1 MEEQVAAA
9 LIRLFEEQ
17 RIVFWDDQHGEWA
30 DRLDTLVPAGVI
42 VAQIANDEF
51 GWKYRMLRGEPHGR
65 FLVYRRV
72 HPQDADNW
80 LLDIELASAAF
91 SPDPAAIWAAELGL
105 AADLAPVL
113 QAHGELLRARA
124 RAERLKARLRGREDA
139 QALRLAMLEAACGAE
154 GGLAGVLEAL
164 LAERAAE
171 RDEAERLI
179 GRAGLAEFLWDEVRR
194 VHGYQS
200 SAPSVG
206 DYAVALF
213 EAAWAR
219 ATGVMALTDEAW
231 LFFRNWSA
239 NRHQSEAFEALSRDA
254 ERALGIE
261 EAAARQP
268 LEVLADVLAFEAADR
283 QVIRLLAAAVAD
295 RTCPPAQVAAMLE
308 RRRKSHWWDRYC
320 PLYEA
325 IGHAASFA
333 DALAG
338 LRFDMADMADGVRR
352 YAAGWHRID
361 ALYRRFT
368 RAAQTAGQVGL
379 TGRLSD
385 AVERAYVDGFL
396 LKLGDAWQARVDA
409 AEQWEAGDVPLQ
421 RRFYDEVVN
430 DYRRRALRVAVIVSD
445 ALRYEVAAE
454 LGEAVRRIDRFEAE
468 LAPMLGVL
476 PSYTQLGMAALL
488 PHRALAIRAD
498 GGGLVLADGKPT
510 AGLEAR
516 AQVLAAGARAGDR
529 TAALKAA
536 TFMEMG
542 KEDARTLIRDHD
554 VLFLYHDRID
564 AIGDKSATEAQTFEA
579 CADAIEDIERL
590 LRKLAGANATHMV
603 VTADHGFL
611 YQHRALGEGEYLSE
625 APAGAEIL
633 DRNRRFVVGTGLAG
647 SHGLRHFTAAALG
660 LAGETEVLL
669 PKSINRLRRQGSGS
683 RFVHGGATLQEVV
696 VPVLRVAKGRRSDI
710 ETVEV
715 DVVTLP
721 KTVTTGQF
729 SATLFQE
736 VPVGDKVRPRRLRL
750 GVWSEAGELL
760 SDTHELAFDRTDSD
774 PRGRETAV
782 RFLLSKAAEAQDGQE
797 VSLRLEEPHGGTAR
811 WRVYRQVRFRLRRA
825 MGNDFDF

>member
-9 LIRLFEEQ
+9 LTRLFEDQ
-17 RIVFWDDQHGEWA
+17 RIVFWDDSQGEWA
-30 DRLDTLVPAGVI
+30 DRLATLAPAGVI

-51 GWKYRMLRGEPHGR
+51 GWKYRMLRGEPRER

-72 HPQDADNW
+72 RPEDTDNW
-80 LLDIELASAAF
+80 LLDIELGAATF
-91 SPDPAAIWAAELGL
+91 SPDPAAIWATELGL
-105 AADLAPVL
+105 PADLAPVL
-113 QAHGELLRARA
+113 KAHDELLRARA

-139 QALRLAMLEAACGAE
+139 RGVRLAMLETAAGAD

-164 LAERAAE
+164 LAERATG

-179 GRAGLAEFLWDEVRR
+179 ARSGLADFLWDEVRR
-194 VHGYQS
+194 AHGYQS
-200 SAPSVG
+200 SAPSVA

-219 ATGVMALTDEAW
+219 ATGVMSLTDEAW

-239 NRHQSEAFEALSRDA
+239 NRHQAQAFEALSRDA
-254 ERALGIE
+254 EQALGIE

-268 LEVLADVLAFEAADR
+268 LETLGDVLAFEAVDR
-283 QVIRLLAAAVAD
+283 QVIRLLAAAVAE
-295 RTCPPAQVAAMLE
+295 RTCPAAAVAAMLE

-320 PLYEA
+320 PLYDA
-325 IGHAASFA
+325 IGHAAAFG

-338 LRFDMADMADGVRR
+338 MRFDMVSMADGVRR
-352 YAAGWHRID
+352 YATSWNRID

-368 RAAQTAGQVGL
+368 RSAQTAGQVGL
-379 TGRLSD
+379 TGPLSD
-385 AVERAYVDGFL
+385 AVEHAYVDGFL
-396 LKLGDAWQARVDA
+396 LKLGDAWQAHVDA
-409 AEQWEAGDVPLQ
+409 AERWEAGDVPLQ
-421 RRFYDEVVN
+421 RHFYDEVVN
-430 DYRRRALRVAVIVSD
+430 DYRRRGLRVAVIVSD

-454 LGEAVRRIDRFEAE
+454 LGDAVRRVDRFEAE
-468 LAPMLGVL
+468 LSPMLGVL

-488 PHRALAIRAD
+488 PHRELAIRTD
-498 GGGLVLADGKPT
+498 GSGLVLADGRPT

-516 AQVLAAGARAGDR
+516 GQILAAGARTGDR
-529 TAALKAA
+529 TAALKAV

-542 KEDARTLIRDHD
+542 KDDARSLVRDHD

-564 AIGDKSATEAQTFEA
+564 AIGDKTATEAQTFEA
-579 CADAIEDIERL
+579 CADTIDDIERL
-590 LRKLAGANATHMV
+590 VRKLAGANATHMV

-647 SHGLRHFTAAALG
+647 SHGLRHFSAAAIG

-696 VPVLRVAKGRRSDI
+696 VPVLRVAKGRRSDV

-715 DVVTLP
+715 DVVSLP
-721 KTVTTGQF
+721 KTVTSGQF

-736 VPVGDKVRPRRLRL
+736 APVSDKVRPRRLRL
-750 GVWSEAGELL
+750 GVWSDAGELL
-760 SDTHELAFDRTDSD
+760 SETHELPFDRTDLD
-774 PRGRETAV
+774 PRARETAI
-782 RFLLSKAAEAQDGQE
+782 RFLLSKAADAQDGQE
-797 VSLRLEEPHGGTAR
+797 VSLRLEELHGDTSR
-811 WRVYRQVRFRLRRA
+811 WRIYRQARFRLRRA
-825 MGNDFDF
+825 MSNDFDF